1 METVPH
7 RNFSN
12 EWKQLTCSGRNKV
25 RPVNLGSKGEQI
37 MTKSPPPDALS
48 AEAAERF
55 EHGSSER
62 VLIPGWNRIF
72 VLCGIAYICFHIAVL
87 NFWSLDA
94 WVFRAIHVNAA
105 GVLCVILY
113 AGRLGASR
121 KRPGL
126 WDLLLAGGAIFA
138 TVYIWSELDML
149 LMRTGVMMTTADVV
163 VAIIGIL
170 VVLEITRRSSG
181 LALPILASIFMLYC
195 FAGPILPGVLSHR
208 GYDLGS
214 VASYLYSMDGV
225 FGIATAAAAQYI
237 VLFVVFAAF
246 LQVSGA
252 GAFFMN
258 FAFGAMG
265 WARGGTA
272 KVALLSSALF
282 GMISGSSVTNV
293 VASGTFSIPV
303 MKRAGYRASS
313 AGAIEAAASTGGQL
327 MPPIM
332 GAGAFI
338 MAEVTGI
345 PYTSIIIAAIIPCLL
360 YYLAL
365 YVHIDLEAQKEG
377 IHGLPRSEL
386 PQLRPML
393 KDAFVLLPLVVLL
406 ALLFSGYSVIAAGT
420 WGTASAMLVMFAR
433 SAGLD
438 SRLLSLPMLLLL
450 VMLIAGPSRV
460 GPNVVG
466 GYTMGLSAIILF
478 GAYLLKAQRPSIA
491 FVLSDMMQK
500 AVEACSLATR
510 QSLQLVA
517 VCACAGIVVG
527 VIGLTGLGGRFSG
540 LLMGLAGE
548 SQLLALFFAML
559 IALILG
565 MGMPTTAAYAIA
577 ASVVAPSLQRMG
589 LPPLSVHFFI
599 FYFAVVSAI
608 TPPIA
613 LSSFAGA
620 ALAGASPWETA
631 FRSLRYGIAAFVVPY
646 LFITHPAILM
656 DGSVTDIIQTVATA
670 GLGVWLLATASEG
683 WLRGRLTPWFR
694 VCLAVGA
701 LCLIAG
707 DVLTDLVG
715 VSVALALIMLRLRT
729 RFGKYPMPE

>member
-1 METVPH
+1 MTVEVSAPAVQEVETAQ
-7 RNFSN
+7 
-12 EWKQLTCSGRNKV
+12 K
-25 RPVNLGSKGEQI
+25 
-37 MTKSPPPDALS
+37 
-48 AEAAERF
+48 F
-55 EHGSSER
+55 EHGSLER
-62 VLIPGWNRIF
+62 AFIPVWNRLF
-72 VLCGIAYICFHIAVL
+72 VALGVAYICFHIAVL

-94 WVFRAIHVNAA
+94 WVFRAIHVNVAA
-105 GVLCVILY
+105 LLCFLLY
-113 AGRLGASR
+113 AGWRRAPHSRPSVVDVLLGC
-121 KRPGL
+121 
-126 WDLLLAGGAIFA
+126 GAIG
-138 TVYIWSELDML
+138 TTWYIWSELNML

-163 VAIIGIL
+163 VGIIGIL
-170 VVLEITRRSSG
+170 VVLEAARRSSG
-181 LALPILASIFMLYC
+181 LALPLLAGIFAAYC
-195 FAGPILPGVLSHR
+195 FAGPYLPGILQHR
-208 GYDLGS
+208 GFEMGA
-214 VASYLYSMDGV
+214 VATYLYSMDGI

-252 GAFFMN
+252 GEFFMN

-303 MKRAGYRASS
+303 MKRAGYRAAS
-313 AGAIEAAASTGGQL
+313 AGAIEATASTGGQL

-345 PYTSIIIAAIIPCLL
+345 PYTSIILAAIIPCLL

-377 IHGLPRSEL
+377 IHGLPREEL
-386 PQLRPML
+386 PALRPMAR
-393 KDAFVLLPLVVLL
+393 DAFVLLPLAVLL
-406 ALLFSGYSVIAAGT
+406 SLLFSGYSVIAAGT
-420 WGTASAMLVMFAR
+420 WGSVSALLVMFVRA
-433 SAGLD
+433 AGLD
-438 SRLLSLPMLLLL
+438 TRLLALPLVLLVGLLASGAGQAGANAVGGLSMGIGALVLLSLYLARPKERPLL
-450 VMLIAGPSRV
+450 R
-460 GPNVVG
+460 
-466 GYTMGLSAIILF
+466 ILKDV
-478 GAYLLKAQRPSIA
+478 ARDTI
-491 FVLSDMMQK
+491 
-500 AVEACSLATR
+500 EACNMATR

-540 LLMGLAGE
+540 LLMNLAGE
-548 SQLLALFFAML
+548 SQLLALIFAMF

-589 LPPLSVHFFI
+589 LPLLSVHLFI
-599 FYFAVVSAI
+599 FYFAVLSAI

-631 FRSLRYGIAAFVVPY
+631 FRSLRYGVAAFVVPY
-646 LFITHPAILM
+646 LFISHPAILM
-656 DGSVTDIIQTVATA
+656 DGALPEILQTVLTA
-670 GLGVWLLATASEG
+670 GIGVWMLATASEG
-683 WLRGRLTPWFR
+683 WLFGQINPVIRLF
-694 VCLAVGA
+694 LAAGA

-707 DVLTDLVG
+707 DVLTDVIGFALG
-715 VSVALALIMLRLRT
+715 LAILAWRWRRHRAVA
-729 RFGKYPMPE
+729 

>member
-1 METVPH
+1 MK
-7 RNFSN
+7 NS
-12 EWKQLTCSGRNKV
+12 
-25 RPVNLGSKGEQI
+25 
-37 MTKSPPPDALS
+37 TKAQSATADDA
-48 AEAAERF
+48 AQQF
-55 EHGSSER
+55 EHGSSTR
-62 VLIPGWNRIF
+62 ALAPPWNRAFTLTGIF
-72 VLCGIAYICFHIAVL
+72 YICFHIAVL

-94 WVFRAIHVNAA
+94 WIFRAVHVNAA
-105 GVLCVILY
+105 AVLCIVLY
-113 AGRLGASR
+113 AGHRSAPHR
-121 KRPGL
+121 RPGL
-126 WDLLLAGGAIFA
+126 LDALLACGAIYA
-138 TVYIWSELDML
+138 TYYIWSELDL
-149 LMRTGVMMTTADVV
+149 LLIRTGVMMTTADIIVAVV
-163 VAIIGIL
+163 GLL

-181 LALPILASIFMLYC
+181 LALPILAGIFMIYC
-195 FAGPILPGVLSHR
+195 FAGPVLPGVLQHR

-214 VASYLYSMDGV
+214 VATYLYSMDGV

-386 PQLRPML
+386 PALRPML
-393 KDAFVLLPLVVLL
+393 RDAFVLLPLVVLL
-406 ALLFSGYSVIAAGT
+406 SLLFSGYSVIAAGT
-420 WGTASAMLVMFAR
+420 WGTVSAFLVMFVRATN
-433 SAGLD
+433 LD
-438 SRLLSLPMLLLL
+438 TRLLSLPMLLLL
-450 VMLIAGPSRV
+450 GGLILGPSL
-460 GPNVVG
+460 GANVAG
-466 GYTMGLSAIILF
+466 GYTMGISALLLAFLYAIKRERTPLKEVVVDIF
-478 GAYLLKAQRPSIA
+478 GN
-491 FVLSDMMQK
+491 
-500 AVEACSLATR
+500 AVTACNIATR

-540 LLMGLAGE
+540 MLMSLAGE
-548 SQLLALFFAML
+548 SQFLALVFAML

-589 LPPLSVHFFI
+589 LPPLSVHLFI

-620 ALAGASPWETA
+620 ALAGANPWETA

-646 LFITHPAILM
+646 LFISHPAILM
-656 DGSVTDIIQTVATA
+656 DGPVLAVIQTVATA

-683 WLRGRLTPWFR
+683 WFRGHLPPVFR
-694 VCLAVGA
+694 VAMGA
-701 LCLIAG
+701 CAFCLIAG
-707 DVLTDLVG
+707 DLMTDVIGIVVG
-715 VSVALALIMLRLRT
+715 LALVALRLKT
-729 RFGKYPMPE
+729 ATKSSNQAYETKY